1 METSR
6 ASRDKLCFSE
16 MIKLEIRM
24 IYSVLKKRELLNCII
39 PIVFMSN
46 VENDGHVMEPT
57 SMECQVFIFH

>member
-1 METSR
+1 
-6 ASRDKLCFSE
+6 
-16 MIKLEIRM
+16 M